1 MTKKSKAFAI
11 LSYLCV
17 LVIISLIA
25 GRGDKFVMFHAKQG
39 VGLLLLWV
47 ISPYVLWIPILGWV
61 AGPILMALTLVLAVY
76 GIVYAAKGEEKPVPI
91 VGKHIEKILF

>member
-1 MTKKSKAFAI
+1 MTKKSKTFAV

-17 LVIISLIA
+17 LAIISLIA

-47 ISPYVLWIPILGWV
+47 ISPYVLWIPILGWI
-61 AGPILMALTLVLAVY
+61 AGPILMVLTSVLAIY
-76 GIVYAAKGEEKPVPI
+76 GVIHAVKGEEKTVPI
-91 VGKHIEKILF
+91 IGKYIEKILF